1 MEIAS
6 TLKCRSMLGRCRRI
20 LGHLQ
25 LLLLRRQ
32 RQRQL
37 PAQGHNRE
45 YTRSFPT
52 RERHRPKA
60 SDALSLCVNER
71 AIPIER
77 SSKGK
82 LPSSI
87 AVLNADGHVANVG
100 LLLQEAGV
108 MPGVAIG
115 KPKIA

>member
-1 MEIAS
+1 MAIPS
-6 TLKCRSMLGRCRRI
+6 ILGALDVDLVLHIFRKMPKERQMKSLADYGNRFYIEMSQHARTDACRRI

-60 SDALSLCVNER
+60 SDV
-71 AIPIER
+71 P
-77 SSKGK
+77 
-82 LPSSI
+82 
-87 AVLNADGHVANVG
+87 
-100 LLLQEAGV
+100 LLV
-108 MPGVAIG
+108 CN
-115 KPKIA
+115 